1 MDPATTT
8 GAAMSTTTT
17 RTRRPRTPKVI
28 DEQTITIDQ
37 ARRLLDAA
45 IDAEA
50 RAIAA
55 LGVAQTERAAC
66 EARVARIEAERRAM
80 LAEARQATLRAA
92 R

>member
-1 MDPATTT
+1 MTN
-8 GAAMSTTTT
+8 T
-17 RTRRPRTPKVI
+17 RTRRPRLTTI
-28 DEQTITIDQ
+28 DEATVTIDQ

-50 RAIAA
+50 RAIAV
-55 LGVAQTERAAC
+55 LGQAQTDRATA

-80 LAEARQATLRAA
+80 LAEARVATLKAA

>member
-1 MDPATTT
+1 MT
-8 GAAMSTTTT
+8 TTTT
-17 RTRRPRTPKVI
+17 RRARTPKVV
-28 DEQTITIDQ
+28 DETTITIDQ

-55 LGVAQTERAAC
+55 LAEAQTIRAAC

-92 R
+92 K